1 MTDLNIIELQR
12 LLIILI
18 FEDLPRFKK
27 LYATFIAIQSIM
39 K

>member
-1 MTDLNIIELQR
+1 MTQVDINKLQR
-12 LLIILI
+12 MLIILI

-27 LYATFIAIQSIM
+27 LYATFIAIQSIL